1 MLNDTI
7 SLLTYLGSRR
17 SGRPRDMVAPGP
29 NAAELDAILALAART
44 PDHGKIVPYRFV
56 IVGEDQRAALADLF
70 AAAVRDV
77 DPEVRATKLEKVCAK
92 AHYAPSLVV
101 LISSPDRNHKIPAW
115 EQELTA
121 GAVGM
126 NILHATHAHGYVGA
140 WITGDQAYAPAVTRA
155 FCKDGERIAGY
166 FFLGSPGTAL
176 EERERPDMD
185 EIVTRWHPPAA

>member
-7 SLLTYLGSRR
+7 SLLTYLGTRR

-29 NAAELDAILALAART
+29 SRDELNAILTLAART

-56 IVGEDQRAALADLF
+56 IVDDDQRDSLAELF
-70 AAAVRDV
+70 AAAVREI

-92 AHYAPSLVV
+92 AHYAPGLVI
-101 LISSPDRNHKIPAW
+101 LISSPARDHKIPVW

-126 NILHATHAHGYVGA
+126 NLLHATHAHGYVGA
-140 WITGDQAYAPAVTRA
+140 WITGDQAYAPAVISA

-166 FFLGSPGTAL
+166 FFLGSPGTML

-185 EIVTRWHPPAA
+185 EIVTRWCPPAV